1 MILLRLFYEF
11 FKTGLF
17 TICGGMAT
25 IPFLQHMGETTG
37 WFTNQDLTMM
47 IAVSESTPGPL
58 GVNMATYVGYETA
71 GVPGALIATLG
82 VITPGIL
89 IILIIA
95 GVLEKFRNNQSVE
108 AVFSGLRP
116 ASTALIVS
124 AGLSVASS
132 VFFTANALAAAGVP
146 EAGGFPEIR
155 WPTVILAAAAFVLM
169 QWTPLKKLHPIVYI
183 AAAAAVGIALQL

>member
-1 MILLRLFYEF
+1 MILLRLYFEV

-17 TICGGMAT
+17 SIGGGMAT
-25 IPFLQHMGETTG
+25 IPFLQHMGEATG

-82 VITPGIL
+82 VITPGII
-89 IILIIA
+89 IILVIA
-95 GVLEKFRNNQSVE
+95 GFLEKFRSSRSVE
-108 AVFSGLRP
+108 AVFCGLRP

-124 AGLSVASS
+124 AGLTVAASI
-132 VFFTANALAAAGVP
+132 FFVANDLDPNSFPAL
-146 EAGGFPEIR
+146 R
-155 WPTVILAAAAFVLM
+155 WPTLLLAAAAFAAM
-169 QWTPLKKLHPIVYI
+169 QWTPLKKLHPVAFI
-183 AAAAAVGIALQL
+183 AAAAVVGIVFQF